1 MTASTIHNTDFQSP
15 RRHPVNPLK
24 RLYALLYIWQARA
37 EQRYSLTEI
46 EDRLLADVGITRAE
60 ADREAA
66 KPFWRA

>member
-1 MTASTIHNTDFQSP
+1 MTASTIHNTDIQSP

-24 RLYALLYIWQARA
+24 RLYAILNNWQERA
-37 EQRYSLTEI
+37 EQRCRLADI
-46 EDRLLADVGITRAE
+46 EDRLLDDVGMTRAD